1 MLHQPTST
9 PAFEA
14 ASPRYHPRML
24 KTRESREHWLFW
36 IVAVLVLGAGLG
48 LRDPWPADE
57 PRFALVARQ
66 MVDSG
71 QWLLPMRGDEL
82 YPDKPPLFMWIQAAF
97 YALTGNLRVAFLL
110 PSLLAALGTLAL
122 VRDLGRR
129 LWHVEAGAYAAWG
142 LLFALQFTFQ
152 AKRAQIDP
160 LVTLWI
166 TLSVYGL
173 LRHLLRGPDWRMW
186 TLGWFAAGLGVVS
199 KGVGVIALLV
209 LLPALWGQWRQWPG
223 LTRMRLGEAKFWLGP
238 LALLLPI
245 LAWLVPMLLAVQA
258 SGDPALQAYADN
270 ILLKQ
275 TAGRYV
281 NPTHHYQPAWYFPQV
296 MLTQWLPVMLALPWA
311 LKPWRDAL
319 RARDPRVL
327 LTLAWVALVMLF
339 FSLSA
344 GKREVYILPA
354 LPMLCLALGPWLPG
368 IVARPWP
375 RRLGFALAAL
385 LASVTLVAGLLVVFG
400 EPGFERK
407 LDAARGIV
415 GGGEA
420 LGAMLAAI
428 GAFAVAALLW
438 FRVRGGIGALLATLA
453 GLWVG
458 YGLVGYPL
466 LNDASS
472 ARGLMQRTGERIG
485 ADAELGLV
493 AWKEQNL
500 LMADRPARTFGFL
513 RPGAEQLHAARA
525 WQAQAPARR
534 WLLVER
540 AALDGCVDRSRGVN
554 MGIYNRREW
563 WLLDFEALA
572 PRCRRQT

>member
-1 MLHQPTST
+1 
-9 PAFEA
+9 
-14 ASPRYHPRML
+14 ML
-24 KTRESREHWLFW
+24 KTPESRERWLFW
-36 IVAVLVLGAGLG
+36 LVAVLVLGAGLG

-66 MVDSG
+66 MVESG
-71 QWLLPMRGDEL
+71 QWLFPMRGDEL

-97 YALTGNLRVAFLL
+97 YALTGNLRIAFLL
-110 PSLLAALGTLAL
+110 PSLLAALCTLWL

-129 LWHVEAGAYAAWG
+129 LWSVEAGAYAAWG

-186 TLGWFAAGLGVVS
+186 MLGWFAAGLGVIS
-199 KGVGVIALLV
+199 KGVGVVALLV
-209 LLPALWGQWRQWPG
+209 LLPALWAQWRQWPG
-223 LTRMRLGEAKFWLGP
+223 LTRMKAGAAKFWLGP

-245 LAWLVPMLLAVQA
+245 VAWLLPMLLAVQA

-275 TAGRYV
+275 TAGRYA
-281 NPTHHYQPAWYFPQV
+281 NPSHHYQPAWYFPLV
-296 MLTQWLPVMLALPWA
+296 MLSQWLPVMLAVPWA

-319 RARDPRVL
+319 RGRDARVL
-327 LTLAWVALVMLF
+327 LPLAWVALVVLF

-354 LPMLCLALGPWLPG
+354 LPMLCLALGPWLPA
-368 IVARPWP
+368 ILARPWP
-375 RRLGFALAAL
+375 RRLAFALAAM
-385 LASVTLVAGLLVVFG
+385 LAAVTLVAGSMVVLG

-407 LDAARGIV
+407 LDAARGLA

-428 GAFAVAALLW
+428 GAFGVAALLW
-438 FRVRGGIGALLATLA
+438 FRVRGGVAALLATLT

-458 YGLVGYPL
+458 YGLIGYPL

-472 ARGLMQRTGERIG
+472 ARGLMARTAQRIG
-485 ADAELGLV
+485 PNAELGLV

-500 LMADRPARTFGFL
+500 LMAERPAQTFGFL
-513 RPGAEQLHAARA
+513 RPPAEQLHDARE
-525 WQAQAPARR
+525 WQAQAPATR
-534 WLLVER
+534 WLQVEG
-540 AALDGCVDRSRGVN
+540 AALDDCIDRARAEN
-554 MGIYNRREW
+554 LGISNRRQW
-563 WLLDFEALA
+563 WLVPASAMCDSA
-572 PRCRRQT
+572 PRAQVR